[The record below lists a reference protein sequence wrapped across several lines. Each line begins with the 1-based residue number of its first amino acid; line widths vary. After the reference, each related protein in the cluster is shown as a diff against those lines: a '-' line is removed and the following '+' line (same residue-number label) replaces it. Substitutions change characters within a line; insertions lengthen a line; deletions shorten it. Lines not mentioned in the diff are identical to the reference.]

1 MTVERITK
9 AVSIDGKIFI
19 EQPDGSLRPAEGKTN
34 WEKLAA
40 MSDEQIE
47 AASNEDVDNPTM
59 TDEQW
64 KKAVRLSHK
73 RYIHIGLDDDILD
86 WFKSTSARGYQT
98 KINAVLRQYVTA
110 QQKIENR

>member
-19 EQPDGSLRPAEGKTN
+19 EQPDGSLRPAESRTN

-47 AASNEDVDNPTM
+47 TTANEDDDNSPM
-59 TDEQW
+59 SDDQW
-64 KKAVRLSHK
+64 KQAVRLSHK
-73 RYIHIGLDDDILD
+73 RYIHIGIDDDILD
-86 WFKSTSARGYQT
+86 WFKSTSTRGYQT

-110 QQKIENR
+110 QQKADNR